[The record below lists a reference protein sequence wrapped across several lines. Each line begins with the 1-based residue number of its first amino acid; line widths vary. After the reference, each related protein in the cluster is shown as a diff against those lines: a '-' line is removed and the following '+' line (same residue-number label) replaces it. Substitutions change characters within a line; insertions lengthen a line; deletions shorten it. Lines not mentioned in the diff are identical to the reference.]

1 MGEII
6 LWKKT
11 LLTSF
16 LALQFTLPSVYAEES
31 SPKQQ
36 SETIDFQMLSINDFH
51 GNLDTTSTLDGKEV
65 GGAAYLATHLNEHQ
79 KEMEAQ
85 TEKDGKKSYTLR
97 LHAGDA
103 VGASPSISS
112 LLQDEPTMKA
122 INKMGFKL
130 GTLGNHEFDEGIPE
144 FKRLISGSSV
154 HPKVAKLTEGM
165 NYKYHGIDSDFKY
178 IAANVVDKSS
188 GQPIFDPYMVKDIGG
203 VKVGFIGIVTT
214 ETKTS
219 VIPTS
224 TKPFNFLD
232 EAGTIN
238 KYTKEL
244 KGQGVKAIVV
254 IAHEGAATSNGETT
268 GIMEK
273 VANSIDDEVDIIFAA
288 HSHEYANG
296 IVDGKVIIQD
306 YNYAKAFGDVRTEL
320 DPKTKDFVKSSIKA
334 EVVPN
339 TRDVNPDPEIQSII
353 DEAKKVTEKA
363 EKQPIGQAVSGDPI
377 GERKPENGENA
388 LGNLV
393 TDAQRSMTQGADFA
407 ITNSGGIREALI
419 PATNDKGEHIIT
431 WGAAYSVQPF
441 NNYIQLIEL
450 TGQQIKDGL
459 NQQWQNPEHIMFLQ
473 ISGFTYTYV
482 DGSKVK
488 NCPNKYC
495 VQDVFL
501 EDGKTKMDMNKT
513 YKVAMNEFLTAGGD
527 GFTAFAN
534 KKLVRND
541 SVDSE
546 MFANYIEKLSADGK
560 KVEAKVEGRQKLVEP
575 AVGTREKQVLQDEN
589 SDKEKES
596 AGKTVDKEQTSGTT
610 HNDKNNSNDSNAEG
624 NSDNDKASK
633 GEKLPNTATN
643 MYNYLLIG
651 VIMIG
656 ISIIFLK
663 KGKKN
668 HA

>member
-1 MGEII
+1 M
-6 LWKKT
+6 WKKT
-11 LLTSF
+11 ILTSF
-16 LALQFTLPSVYAEES
+16 IAFPLTFTSVHAEES

-36 SETIDFQMLSINDFH
+36 AETIDFQMLSINDFH
-51 GNLDTTSTLDGKEV
+51 GNLDTSSTLDGKEV

-85 TEKDGKKSYTLR
+85 AQNVGKKSYTLR
-97 LHAGDA
+97 LHVGDA

-154 HPKVAKLTEGM
+154 HPKVAKFTEGM
-165 NYKYHGIDSDFKY
+165 DYTYNGIDHDFKY
-178 IAANVVDKSS
+178 IAANVVDKDS
-188 GQPIFDPYMVKDIGG
+188 GKPIFDPFTVKDIGG

-224 TKPFNFLD
+224 TKPFHFLD
-232 EAGTIN
+232 EAETIN

-244 KGQGVKAIVV
+244 EEQGVKAIVV
-254 IAHEGAATSNGETT
+254 MAHEGAATSNGETT
-268 GIMEK
+268 GIMADLAK
-273 VANSIDDEVDIIFAA
+273 KIDDEVDIIFAA
-288 HSHEYANG
+288 HSHQFADG

-320 DPKTKDFVKSSIKA
+320 DTGTKDFVKNSIKA

-339 TRDVNPDPEIQSII
+339 TRDVKPDPEIQAVV
-353 DEAKKVTEKA
+353 DEAKKVTVKA
-363 EKQPIGQAVSGDPI
+363 EEEPIGQAVSGEPI
-377 GERKPENGENA
+377 GKAKPEEGENA

-393 TDAQRSMTQGADFA
+393 TDAQRFMTQGADFA
-407 ITNSGGIREALI
+407 ITNSGGIRQALI
-419 PATNDKGEHIIT
+419 PITNDKGEHILT
-431 WGAAYSVQPF
+431 WGSAYNVQPF
-441 NNYIQLIEL
+441 NNYIQLVEL

-482 DGSKVK
+482 DGSKEK
-488 NCPNKYC
+488 DCPNKYC

-501 EDGKTKMDMNKT
+501 EDGKTKIDMNKT

-527 GFTAFAN
+527 GFSAFAKN
-534 KKLVRND
+534 KLLRND
-541 SVDSE
+541 GTDSD
-546 MFANYIEKLSADGK
+546 MFANYIEKLSAEGK
-560 KVEAKVEGRQKLVEP
+560 KVEATVEGRQKLVPPVKVSSQDNKQDKHDDNGKNSKEDNEKTMENGQT
-575 AVGTREKQVLQDEN
+575 GTNQHGN
-589 SDKEKES
+589 SGS
-596 AGKTVDKEQTSGTT
+596 
-610 HNDKNNSNDSNAEG
+610 SNDGGIDEDSHHDR
-624 NSDNDKASK
+624 SSK
-633 GEKLPNTATN
+633 GEKLPNTSTN
-643 MYNYLLIG
+643 MYNYLVAGIM
-651 VIMIG
+651 MIG
-656 ISIIFLK
+656 ISMLFFK
-663 KGKKN
+663 KRKKSKSY
-668 HA
+668 